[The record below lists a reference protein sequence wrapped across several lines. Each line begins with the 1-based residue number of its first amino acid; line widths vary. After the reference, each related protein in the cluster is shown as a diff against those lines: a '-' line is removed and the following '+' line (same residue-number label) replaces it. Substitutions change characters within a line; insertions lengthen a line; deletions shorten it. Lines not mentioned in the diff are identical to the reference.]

1 MKILYNH
8 QVFHQKHGGIS
19 RYFVE
24 LANNIA
30 LQQNKE
36 ATVKIISPFFKTN
49 YLSSNSRKFLLSG
62 LKVPDFK
69 GSARLCSII
78 NSFFSPILSKY
89 YDPHI
94 IHDTYYNAVK
104 HNTGNI
110 KKIITVYDMIHEL
123 FPDQFLRGDK
133 TTEQKKFAVAEADH
147 IICISN
153 NTQKD
158 LINFFNVNIN
168 KTSVIH
174 LGFSFETKV
183 IKKPEKTSKPYLL
196 YVGSRNGYKNFTRFI
211 KAYSSPKI
219 KNFFDLVIFGGSK
232 LNEKEIAML
241 NKLQISKKSLKEI
254 NGDDA
259 TLAGYYK
266 NASLFVYPSLYEG
279 FGIPPLEAMNFGCP
293 VVCSNAGSI
302 PEVVGNA
309 ALLFDPYSVESI
321 RDNILSVLH
330 NDKLKLSLKSKGFE
344 QVKKFSWE
352 KCAMETY
359 KIYKEVLR

>member
-8 QVFHQKHGGIS
+8 QIFLQKFGGVA

-30 LQQNKE
+30 LYKNKE
-36 ATVKIISPFFKTN
+36 TTVKIISPFFKTD
-49 YLSSNSRKFLLSG
+49 YLQNINQKILFNG
-62 LKVPDFK
+62 LRVSDFK
-69 GSARLCSII
+69 GSVRLCSIM
-78 NSFFSPILSKY
+78 NSLLSPILSKRY
-89 YDPHI
+89 APNI

-104 HNTGNI
+104 FNNGHI
-110 KKIITVYDMIHEL
+110 KKIITVHDMIHEL
-123 FPDQFLRGDK
+123 FPDQFPKENK
-133 TTEQKKFAVAEADH
+133 TTKLKKFAVAEADH
-147 IICISN
+147 VICVSK

-158 LINFFNVNIN
+158 LINFYDVDIN

-174 LGFSFETKV
+174 HGFSFRTRE
-183 IKKPEKTSKPYLL
+183 IKKPLKTTRPYLL
-196 YVGSRNGYKNFTRFI
+196 YVGSRDGYKNFTRFVE
-211 KAYSSPKI
+211 AYSASKI
-219 KNFFDLVIFGGSK
+219 KNFFDLVIFGGEK
-232 LNEKEIAML
+232 LNEKEIAIFDR
-241 NKLQISKKSLKEI
+241 LQISKKSLIEA

-279 FGIPPLEAMNFGCP
+279 FGIPPLEAMHFGCP

-321 RDNILSVLH
+321 RNSIISVLY
-330 NDKLKLSLKSKGFE
+330 NDKLKLSLTSRGFK
-344 QVKKFSWE
+344 QLINFSWE
-352 KCAMETY
+352 KCAKETY
-359 KIYKEVLR
+359 KIYEEVLK